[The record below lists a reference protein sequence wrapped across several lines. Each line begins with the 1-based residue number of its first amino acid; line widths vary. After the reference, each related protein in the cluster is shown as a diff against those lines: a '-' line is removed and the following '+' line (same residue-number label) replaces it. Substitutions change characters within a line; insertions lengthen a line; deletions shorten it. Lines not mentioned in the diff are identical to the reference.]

1 MAFPDIGP
9 GPEIDNELILFRE
22 LFNIRRNYRNSLL
35 ISQGGRITQHL
46 VEFLARNKIDIDED
60 IYKSDFKVFLDKCEF
75 IPDAIR
81 DFILIINNYRKEVV
95 HSLKYEEELGE
106 VMLSFLETFNE
117 VLIWFEYY
125 CRYEFNTQYKKF
137 RQIERTRKFLDQKIE
152 KQKQTGDNFNE
163 YKGPETILVE
173 KSPDEIIEL
182 IAHLPEICDAV
193 KDIQRTTHDMISTVH
208 EINDTTHDT
217 NRTVQD
223 IDNNVKNLLIEFKQM
238 NESLN
243 DIQKKY
249 EKKLENEYSDEKIEN
264 ILTEFSDRCVI
275 KIRDS
280 IEKKVIG
287 TEDYKKE
294 EEKLIEYLGEPAWN
308 KLEDRSK
315 TFLTTSKI
323 TFNRLNDLGD
333 VIDYS
338 GVCLLVTKA
347 LERELTKR
355 FYKGFIDYLKGKYNK
370 NYNEYHTSLLSQN
383 PKNKDYYV
391 KKPKYWSLGGIP
403 YILGFIEHND
413 PEINE
418 KNISRLIEYSKNE
431 LFTGLNDE
439 EIKETL
445 YEYGSQVYDITKK
458 YRNRA
463 AHVNELKKL
472 NAEECFAYVI
482 EAQQVLK
489 IMLDSF
495 DK

>member
-60 IYKSDFKVFLDKCEF
+60 IYKSDFKDFLDKCEF

-125 CRYEFNTQYKKF
+125 CRYEFHTQYKKF

-193 KDIQRTTHDMISTVH
+193 KDIQRTTHDMNSTVH

-217 NRTVQD
+217 NSTVQD

-249 EKKLENEYSDEKIEN
+249 EKKLENEYSDEKLEN
-264 ILTEFSDRCVI
+264 IMKEFSDRCVI

-280 IEKKVIG
+280 VIKNIKG
-287 TEDYKKE
+287 TDDFKQ
-294 EEKLIEYLGEPAWN
+294 EEKNLINSLGNAAWN
-308 KLEDRSK
+308 KLDDKSK
-315 TFLTTSKI
+315 TFLITSKI
-323 TFNRLNDLGD
+323 TYKNLSELDD

-347 LERELTKR
+347 LERELTRR
-355 FYKGFIDYLKGKYNK
+355 FYEWFIDYLNEKYDK
-370 NYNEYHTSLLSQN
+370 DFEEYHTSLLSKN
-383 PKNKDYYV
+383 NKNKYFI
-391 KKPKYWSLGGIP
+391 KPPNFWSLGGIP
-403 YILGFIEHND
+403 YILGFKGQDNSE
-413 PEINE
+413 EYE

-431 LFTGLNDE
+431 LFSDLSDE

-445 YEYGSQVYDITKK
+445 YEYGSNIDVITKN
-458 YRNRA
+458 YRNPA
-463 AHVNELKKL
+463 AHVDELKKV
-472 NAEECFAYVI
+472 NAEECFNYVLDV
-482 EAQQVLK
+482 EQRLR